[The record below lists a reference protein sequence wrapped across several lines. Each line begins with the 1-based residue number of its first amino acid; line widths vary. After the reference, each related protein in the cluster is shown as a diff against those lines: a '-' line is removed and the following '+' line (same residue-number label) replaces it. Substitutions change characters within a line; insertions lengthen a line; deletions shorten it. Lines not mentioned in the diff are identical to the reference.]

1 MWTDYVDGTQ
11 RAGGAG
17 TPAVDLPY
25 TDEARGRVE
34 AYRTLVQ
41 PSGDT
46 PGGCCLGPEHAA
58 LILGGATYP
67 LEIVQRPEQITMLYE
82 LHNDVRRIYFG
93 ARNVPVP
100 DRIPGRNGYSSGRW
114 EGETL
119 VVETTQLV
127 EQLDQRFPH
136 SAEARVVERFHLAAG
151 AKGERVLVIDMTLT
165 DPRFYTKPVT
175 AQKKWMAVPN
185 GHLLPYRLRRGGVAQ
200 SPRGARTA
208 RRPRGA
214 VGALFYL
221 GRVRQ
226 GRTVTV
232 LMTCG
237 VTGLLIAP
245 SSPSVVRA
253 SAMASTAGMPE
264 VTLANIT

>member
-1 MWTDYVDGTQ
+1 MTRVLCAAAILIAAAVAPAAAQSPDFTGVWTDYVDGPQ

-17 TPAVDLPY
+17 TPAADLPY
-25 TDEARGRVE
+25 TDEARGKVD
-34 AYRTLVQ
+34 AYRKLVQ
-41 PSGDT
+41 PAGDT
-46 PGGCCLGPEHAA
+46 PGGFCLGPGMPA

-93 ARNVPVP
+93 ARNVPVA

-127 EQLDQRFPH
+127 EQVDQRFPH

-151 AKGERVLVIDMTLT
+151 AKGERVLVIDMTMT

-185 GHLLPYRLRRGGVAQ
+185 GHLLPYDCAEEGWRSRLEELERRAA
-200 SPRGARTA
+200 PAAR
-208 RRPRGA
+208 
-214 VGALFYL
+214 
-221 GRVRQ
+221 
-226 GRTVTV
+226 
-232 LMTCG
+232 
-237 VTGLLIAP
+237 
-245 SSPSVVRA
+245 
-253 SAMASTAGMPE
+253 
-264 VTLANIT
+264 

>member
-1 MWTDYVDGTQ
+1 MASVSA
-11 RAGGAG
+11 RAC
-17 TPAVDLPY
+17 
-25 TDEARGRVE
+25 R
-34 AYRTLVQ
+34 
-41 PSGDT
+41 
-46 PGGCCLGPEHAA
+46 A

-151 AKGERVLVIDMTLT
+151 AKGERVPVIDMTLT
-165 DPRFYTKPVT
+165 DPRFTEAGDGSEEMDGR
-175 AQKKWMAVPN
+175 AQRPPAAV
-185 GHLLPYRLRRGGVAQ
+185 RLRRGGVAQ
-200 SPRGARTA
+200 PPRGARTA

-226 GRTVTV
+226 SRTVTV

-245 SSPSVVRA
+245 SSPIVVA
-253 SAMASTAGMPE
+253 FGDGVDDVMPR
-264 VTLANIT
+264 

>member
-1 MWTDYVDGTQ
+1 
-11 RAGGAG
+11 
-17 TPAVDLPY
+17 
-25 TDEARGRVE
+25 
-34 AYRTLVQ
+34 
-41 PSGDT
+41 GDT
-46 PGGCCLGPEHAA
+46 PGGFCLGPGMPA

-185 GHLLPYRLRRGGVAQ
+185 GHLLPYDCAEEGWRSRLEELERRAA
-200 SPRGARTA
+200 PAAR
-208 RRPRGA
+208 
-214 VGALFYL
+214 
-221 GRVRQ
+221 
-226 GRTVTV
+226 
-232 LMTCG
+232 
-237 VTGLLIAP
+237 
-245 SSPSVVRA
+245 
-253 SAMASTAGMPE
+253 
-264 VTLANIT
+264 